1 MKLQEQAQ
9 LYVALTLFNS
19 FLFVLF
25 FFLFDIM
32 TRNLGAVARA
42 LAFQHNVTR
51 VV

>member
-19 FLFVLF
+19 FLFVL

-51 VV
+51 IV